1 MDLGLKGKTAL
12 VCAASSGLGAAIALG
27 LAREGA
33 RVAICGTNAQKLE
46 AQAQAMR
53 AFGGAVLALRWDLAD
68 LGAIEP
74 NIARIEAELGPI
86 DLLVNNTGGPP
97 PSPAG
102 GQAIDLW
109 QSQFQAMVLSVIAI
123 TDRVLPGMRAR
134 GFGRVLTSASM
145 GTIAPIAN
153 LGISN
158 TLRASLVGWSKTLAS
173 EVARD
178 GVTVNVLSPGR
189 IDTDRVRALDAARA
203 SREGTTPQAVAEA
216 SRKTI
221 PAGRYGCPEEYADAA
236 LFLLSERASYI
247 TGSNIRV
254 DGGLIPNV

>member
-33 RVAICGTNAQKLE
+33 HVAICGTNAQKLE

-221 PAGRYGCPEEYADAA
+221 PAGRYGRPEEYADAA